1 MIKGTYVFKQGGV
14 EIGRSENLITTNG
27 KNTILQYLTNATS
40 EWASSIA
47 VGALPITPTVSDINL
62 KYELART
69 SVTLKSYISGTP
81 NLIVVKGTL
90 ASSVVANIYEVGV
103 FPLSTNQVFGTRDQ
117 YTVED
122 FSLISNW
129 TTTAG
134 TAYTTNAY
142 AAQSPISPRSGLYSV
157 NMAASSTI
165 KNIHESISFANYST
179 LDTLDILVNVPSGSS
194 GALTIVFTDV
204 NGNSYSFAPSRYS
217 FNNSSGSS
225 VYQFLSANLTSG
237 LLALSTI
244 SSVAIS
250 TTNAVTLDSLRVSV
264 ASEMS
269 ATTGLVSRS
278 VLSTPIAK
286 IYGIPL
292 DIEYFVQLS

>member
-1 MIKGTYVFKQGGV
+1 MLKGTYVFKQGGI

-40 EWASSIA
+40 EWASAIA
-47 VGALPITPTVSDINL
+47 VGALPTTPTVSDVNL

-90 ASSVVANIYEVGV
+90 ASTVVANIYEVGV
-103 FPLSTNQVFGTRDQ
+103 FPLSTSQIFGTRDQ
-117 YTVED
+117 YIVED
-122 FSLISNW
+122 FSLINNW
-129 TTTAG
+129 TTTIG

-142 AAQSPISPRSGLYSV
+142 AAQSPLSPRSGLYSI
-157 NMAASSTI
+157 NMTSSSTI
-165 KNIHESISFANYST
+165 KNVNESISFSKYST
-179 LDTLDILVNVPSGSS
+179 LDTLDILVNVPNGST
-194 GALTIVFTDV
+194 GALTVVFTDV
-204 NGNSYSFAPSRYS
+204 NGNSYSFAPSSYHFS
-217 FNNSSGSS
+217 NSSGSS
-225 VYQFLSANLTSG
+225 VYQVLSANLTAG

-244 SSVAIS
+244 TSVSIA
-250 TTNAVTLDSLRVSV
+250 TTAAVTLDSLRVSV
-264 ASEMS
+264 SSEMS
-269 ATTGLVSRS
+269 ATTGLISRS

-286 IYGIPL
+286 VYGIPL